1 MFRLLP
7 RLLPAALLLLPV
19 LLFPPAAVA
28 QEAPP
33 RRIVSMNLC
42 ADQFLVDLAD
52 RDQVLALSEYARDPI
67 LSSIAERARSWPVGR
82 GTAEEVLAL
91 KPDLIIA
98 SRLRR
103 QETRA
108 LLAGFQI
115 KVLELGTAR
124 TFEEIVAQART
135 IAAAVGHPERGEA
148 LVARMRAVL
157 DALPAPAETR
167 PVAVH
172 YQRRGFVSGGETLM
186 DEIMGRAGLVNMARS
201 LDGAFVVRVPLE
213 RIVTTAPEYL
223 LLTTAPVESPDLGS
237 DMLEH
242 PVLSGLY
249 GPERRLELPEAVA
262 MCGGPAYPEAVASLM
277 AQLGRGRAAPTP

>member
-1 MFRLLP
+1 MFR
-7 RLLPAALLLLPV
+7 RLLTASALVLLLSPAA
-19 LLFPPAAVA
+19 ARAGT
-28 QEAPP
+28 EEPP

-52 RDQVLALSEYARDPI
+52 RGQVLALSEYARDPI
-67 LSSIAERARSWPVGR
+67 LSSIAERARAWPVSR
-82 GTAEEVLAL
+82 GSAEEVLAL
-91 KPDLIIA
+91 KPDLIIT

-108 LLAGFQI
+108 LLAGFPI
-115 KVLELGTAR
+115 KVLELSTAR
-124 TFEEIVAQART
+124 SFDDIVAQART

-148 LVARMRAVL
+148 LVAEMRAVL
-157 DALPAPAETR
+157 DALPPPPETR

-186 DEIMGRAGLVNMARS
+186 DELMGRAGLVNMARAM
-201 LDGAFVVRVPLE
+201 DGAFVVRVPLE
-213 RIVTTAPEYL
+213 RIVTTAPDYL
-223 LLTTAPVESPDLGS
+223 LLTTAPVASPDLGN

-242 PVLSGLY
+242 PVLAALY

-262 MCGGPAYPEAVASLM
+262 MCGGPAYPAALASLV
-277 AQLGRGRAAPTP
+277 AQLGRGRAAPAP